1 MLFFTCS
8 SSRSAEVS
16 VPGPGPEMSR
26 SKELMIYKI
35 QNVFHDI
42 SQVRLDKLEC
52 LSEECVKI
60 LYDHRHRFAYDPRFQ
75 KLFPLLISLNAE
87 NMNEFFLGVND
98 TIKNIRPDVL
108 MELLHKKQNAE
119 CKTPAIAVAYAV
131 VCKDEPTAPAAIKMS
146 TL

>member
-1 MLFFTCS
+1 MFFFTCS
-8 SSRSAEVS
+8 SSRSAEIS
-16 VPGPGPEMSR
+16 VPGPEMSR

-35 QNVFHDI
+35 QNEFHDI
-42 SQVRLDKLEC
+42 NQVRLDKLEC

-60 LYDHRHRFAYDPRFQ
+60 LYDHRDRFAYDPRFQ

-87 NMNEFFLGVND
+87 NMNAFFLGVND

-119 CKTPAIAVAYAV
+119 CKTPSMAVAYAV
-131 VCKDEPTAPAAIKMS
+131 VCKDEPTAPTATKMS